1 VEGVRKTAGTADSL
15 AGSETGAFRTGNWI
29 DTIDR
34 TFHTDQCIPFVTVL
48 WVE

>member
-1 VEGVRKTAGTADSL
+1 VEGVRKTAGTAENL
-15 AGSETGAFRTGNWI
+15 AGSETGTFRTGSWI

-34 TFHTDQCIPFVTVL
+34 TSHTDQCIPFIAAL